1 MSIFDTKLGARPTS
15 PDSPHAP
22 AHTPTKSGAEHQSAG
37 AGMGGVSRSPLAQP
51 GRPGAR
57 PTPLCPT
64 VIDWSGLLEGA
75 RAPDDTSP
83 APITPAPQSNQ
94 TVQETLA
101 AIDEALRQ
109 NSARVTRN
117 GLFDLDG

>member
-15 PDSPHAP
+15 PDGHHP
-22 AHTPTKSGAEHQSAG
+22 PTSARIAGEEGHQSKG
-37 AGMGGVSRSPLAQP
+37 AGMVGAPSGPLAQP
-51 GRPGAR
+51 GQPGAR

-83 APITPAPQSNQ
+83 APITPAPRSNQ